1 MLFLIPNEWRAWPS
15 RIRDYPISVLT
26 GRPAVRPSTFGPEFT
41 DARRDVTSMVEHNF
55 ARVLLLIN

>member
-26 GRPAVRPSTFGPEFT
+26 GRPAVRPSTFGPEF
-41 DARRDVTSMVEHNF
+41 DGRSKGRDVMVEHNF